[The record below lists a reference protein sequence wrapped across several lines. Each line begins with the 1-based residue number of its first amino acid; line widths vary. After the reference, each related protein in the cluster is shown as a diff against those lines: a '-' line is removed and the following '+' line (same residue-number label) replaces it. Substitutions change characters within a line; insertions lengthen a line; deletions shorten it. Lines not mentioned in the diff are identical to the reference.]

1 MSEATLLRQLLLELS
16 RGPTR
21 VFRNNVG
28 TAWQGTPAWRTSTEL
43 CLIRPRVVHF
53 GLADG
58 SADLIGWR
66 TITISPD
73 MVGGQVAVFTSVEAK
88 TPTGRIDPKQKQWR
102 DAVHA
107 AGGLAAIVRSVDDGR
122 LLLDNPLWYRR

>member
-1 MSEATLLRQLLLELS
+1 MRESKIKRDLIIELS
-16 RGPTR
+16 RGATR
-21 VFRNNVG
+21 LFNNPVG
-28 TAWQGTPAWRTSTEL
+28 IAWSGKIAHRTSTEL
-43 CLIRPRVVHF
+43 TLLHPRAIHF

-88 TPTGRIDPKQKQWR
+88 TPTGRVDPKQKQWR